1 MKSFTRCSMCLSYE
15 KENFHAKDC
24 IMQTLLFA
32 DRLKS
37 YNEKNKALSL
47 PCRDIIRR
55 VLC

>member
-15 KENFHAKDC
+15 KENFHAEDC

-37 YNEKNKALSL
+37 YNEKNKARSL